1 MQSLLFA
8 CEYKTLESWRILKV
22 RLENCFS
29 WKSDSFNIGR
39 IRKFAFKG
47 RGEGGG
53 GEISV
58 LRSSGY
64 VGKFH
69 RKWSK
74 FGTIV
79 YSKTKTKRKKFK
91 LISIFSNQEKLYK
104 ICSTF
109 HAVLGRLC
117 DFSKQIPADAVRCL
131 RHRRGRLQ
139 ASHPLNVILSAL
151 QQVLEDSRRGRLYL
165 QEPVV
170 LLHPIRCV
178 SIMYTV
184 GILTGR

>member
-29 WKSDSFNIGR
+29 WKSASFNIGR

-47 RGEGGG
+47 RGK
-53 GEISV
+53 
-58 LRSSGY
+58 RSSGY

-104 ICSTF
+104 ICSTLDEIF
-109 HAVLGRLC
+109 QHKPTHWTSGRCSSPPPPPLEWVWFARHLFPNQRAPILGRG
-117 DFSKQIPADAVRCL
+117 
-131 RHRRGRLQ
+131 HRQ
-139 ASHPLNVILSAL
+139 
-151 QQVLEDSRRGRLYL
+151 
-165 QEPVV
+165 
-170 LLHPIRCV
+170 LHIRKR
-178 SIMYTV
+178 T
-184 GILTGR
+184 L